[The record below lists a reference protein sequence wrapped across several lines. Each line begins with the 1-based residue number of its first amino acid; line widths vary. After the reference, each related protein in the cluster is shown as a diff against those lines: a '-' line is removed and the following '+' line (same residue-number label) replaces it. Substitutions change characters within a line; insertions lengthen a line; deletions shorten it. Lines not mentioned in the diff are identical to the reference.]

1 MSLPHALLVAQLKS
15 LPAVQAIVGTSVYP
29 IIVPQ
34 NMQGQGYPAVVYQV
48 VGNTPENYADGTTG
62 SFTMRVRISCLALT
76 TAGQQGYSNSWA
88 LAEAIIGNCEPTS
101 PSGLAGWNDGSGN
114 VWMLEE
120 CFDEIGTILA
130 GRDQFEAFVVNLI
143 FLIQYAVV

>member
-15 LPAVQAIVGTSVYP
+15 LSAVQAIVGAKIFP

-34 NMQGQGYPAVVYQV
+34 STGTQYPAVVYQV
-48 VGNTPENYADGTTG
+48 IGNDPENIADGTTG
-62 SFTMRVRISCLALT
+62 SFTMRVRVSCLSLT
-76 TAGQQGYSNSWA
+76 TAGQQGYTNAWA
-88 LAEAIIGNCEPTS
+88 LADAVIGNCEPVN
-101 PSGLAGWNDGSGN
+101 PSGLAGWTDSSGN

-120 CFDEIGTILA
+120 SFDEIGTIIS

-143 FLIQYAVV
+143 FLVQYSIV